1 MVYKTLYRN
10 IKIEQPEAPGTL
22 KTRKH
27 LSFYKLRQF
36 HQQIFH
42 LLSGTDSYYV
52 NTFFYEIFKKC
63 FKWWLFC
70 KLIFSTMYM
79 VQTDEHL
86 SLVSMFYVHSF
97 SCWLKTYETLH
108 LIMNVAFYFVFYIST
123 LKILDLIFPGMSS
136 DY

>member
-1 MVYKTLYRN
+1 MVFNATFQQYFSCIAYTTPELPFDQDGPFNDRQNNNQKKNWRQPMVYKTLYRN

-52 NTFFYEIFKKC
+52 NTFFYNLGIILFKLNKDNC
-63 FKWWLFC
+63 FGVVLRCSHIVWQ
-70 KLIFSTMYM
+70 IM
-79 VQTDEHL
+79 
-86 SLVSMFYVHSF
+86 
-97 SCWLKTYETLH
+97 SCQRYL
-108 LIMNVAFYFVFYIST
+108 
-123 LKILDLIFPGMSS
+123 
-136 DY
+136 

>member
-52 NTFFYEIFKKC
+52 NTFFMK
-63 FKWWLFC
+63 
-70 KLIFSTMYM
+70 S
-79 VQTDEHL
+79 
-86 SLVSMFYVHSF
+86 SR
-97 SCWLKTYETLH
+97 
-108 LIMNVAFYFVFYIST
+108 NVLNGGYFVS
-123 LKILDLIFPGMSS
+123 
-136 DY
+136 